1 MIIRT
6 AINEATLELKKNN
19 IKSALLD
26 SEILMSKVL
35 NERRDYIILNLEKD
49 LSQKNFYYFKTLI
62 NERLKGKPVAYL
74 TGKKEFWKY
83 EFDVNES
90 VLIPRPDTEIVVEQI
105 LKISKNKRSLK
116 ILDIGVGSGCLLISI
131 LKEKNG
137 FIGTGIDISM
147 NCLKTCKII
156 FISLN

>member
-6 AINEATLELKKNN
+6 AINEASLELKKNN

-62 NERLKGKPVAYL
+62 SLFDRKKG
-74 TGKKEFWKY
+74 
-83 EFDVNES
+83 
-90 VLIPRPDTEIVVEQI
+90 I
-105 LKISKNKRSLK
+105 LE
-116 ILDIGVGSGCLLISI
+116 V
-131 LKEKNG
+131 
-137 FIGTGIDISM
+137 
-147 NCLKTCKII
+147 
-156 FISLN
+156 